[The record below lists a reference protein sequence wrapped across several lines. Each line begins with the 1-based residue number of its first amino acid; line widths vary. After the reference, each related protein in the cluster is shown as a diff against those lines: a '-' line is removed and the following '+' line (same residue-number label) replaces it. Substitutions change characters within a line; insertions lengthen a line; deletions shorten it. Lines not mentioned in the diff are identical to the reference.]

1 MELKKFLLNDKGIE
15 KSSFLWNMM
24 GNILMAFQS
33 VIMLIILTH
42 MKNLYEAGVFTIAN
56 VSSNLF
62 LTIGKYGGRYFQ
74 VSDVYDQFSFAEY
87 RTTRIVTSVIMVL
100 ISAVYVICAD
110 ISKGYSAE
118 KVFVILWMCLFKAID
133 ALEDVYHGHYQK
145 MNRLDVAARSV
156 TLRLIITNVFFGVTF
171 IILENL
177 LLTLISSTIL
187 SAFLFFFF
195 TKQTYGE
202 FHVPASKVKKEKI
215 ILLLKVNFPLFM
227 GNFLSF
233 YICNAPKYAI
243 DSTLNDEL
251 QACYG
256 FISMPVF
263 IISLLNGFIFNPVVY
278 KMSILWN
285 RKEIKKFVKRIL
297 IQIAIIVLITSACLF
312 GATMFGIPIL
322 SFLYNTNLS
331 SYKTELLLLLLGGG
345 LLGISGLLSTVITI
359 MRFHNKM
366 VWGYVL
372 AAALACICSNSI
384 VQYYGVM
391 GAAMLYTILMGFLCI
406 VFLFIFVG
414 GILKNKRIK

>member
-1 MELKKFLLNDKGIE
+1 M
-15 KSSFLWNMM
+15 
-24 GNILMAFQS
+24 
-33 VIMLIILTH
+33 
-42 MKNLYEAGVFTIAN
+42 
-56 VSSNLF
+56 
-62 LTIGKYGGRYFQ
+62 
-74 VSDVYDQFSFAEY
+74 
-87 RTTRIVTSVIMVL
+87 
-100 ISAVYVICAD
+100 
-110 ISKGYSAE
+110 
-118 KVFVILWMCLFKAID
+118 
-133 ALEDVYHGHYQK
+133 
-145 MNRLDVAARSV
+145 
-156 TLRLIITNVFFGVTF
+156 
-171 IILENL
+171 
-177 LLTLISSTIL
+177 
-187 SAFLFFFF
+187 
-195 TKQTYGE
+195 
-202 FHVPASKVKKEKI
+202 PASKVKKEKI